1 MIEATEKLSFLIGIE
16 MLVYRTSD
24 GTLFR
29 FNSSE
34 QDIYVESTLQRIVIV
49 PTYAINNILF
59 IC

>member
-49 PTYAINNILF
+49 PTYAINHILF
-59 IC
+59 KC